1 MPEMNDEGRLAFAG
15 RVEWISLVYLVIFVF
30 AVMSP
35 SIVRSDFLGIP
46 EAHVEEILIF
56 IFGLVGLATFSLY
69 ERIMEKR
76 LKERD
81 EAQDTAKR
89 ALNELIESYKY
100 IGSINRHIELLQKL
114 VNQTSLSLVDKSSY
128 GKDILQSMITDA
140 VSIVKAENAFIRVME
155 LDKLR
160 TEYEI
165 YHKSSES
172 SLKVANKEL
181 RSLHQYSAS
190 HAFVGTEDGK
200 EVLVVPSDR
209 KQTGCKAYLLMKVD
223 PSKITEIDISLLK
236 VFVNQAELVYHQ
248 LLRKKENNNGT
259 ALQHVDDVSKMVTG
273 DVG

>member
-1 MPEMNDEGRLAFAG
+1 MSESQEEGRITYAR
-15 RVEWISLVYLVIFVF
+15 RVEWISLVYLAIFVF

-35 SIVRSDFLGIP
+35 SIVRNDFLGIP

-69 ERIMEKR
+69 ERMMEKR

-89 ALNELIESYKY
+89 ALNELVESYKY
-100 IGSINRHIELLQKL
+100 IGSINRHIELLKKL
-114 VNQTSLSLVDKSSY
+114 VNQTSLSLVERGAY
-128 GKDILQSMITDA
+128 GKDILQSMIASA
-140 VSIVKAENAFIRVME
+140 VSTVNAESAFIRVVE

-160 TEYEI
+160 TDYEI
-165 YHKSSES
+165 FHKSSEPY
-172 SLKVANKEL
+172 LKVANKEL
-181 RSLHQYSAS
+181 RNLHQYSAS
-190 HAFVGTEDGK
+190 HAFVGTEDGR

-223 PSKITEIDISLLK
+223 PSRITEIDISLLK

-248 LLRKKENNNGT
+248 LLRKKENNGT
-259 ALQHVDDVSKMVTG
+259 PMEHIEDVSKMVAG
-273 DVG
+273 EVS